1 MKWGPQYWL
10 ISFYSNIYGKEK
22 QTKKQFPHE
31 ILTQWNS
38 WNVSKAYVTAQRWKS
53 WSRSKEGKY
62 FWELPIFLGM
72 GNIFGDGHYSRG
84 SRHAAV
90 LNLAVSL
97 KSLPCTSRVPT
108 VCPGYRTLTK
118 PVEKHIVREIY
129 VACFICNCLLSCSI
143 ISDAS
148 ASPVFL
154 LETFWSGALN
164 TDSCLWREAVA
175 IIATFLRIAH
185 TLLLC
190 LRVFVISQ
198 TYLQCLT
205 SRWRLCR

>member
-1 MKWGPQYWL
+1 MG
-10 ISFYSNIYGKEK
+10 
-22 QTKKQFPHE
+22 
-31 ILTQWNS
+31 
-38 WNVSKAYVTAQRWKS
+38 V
-53 WSRSKEGKY
+53 
-62 FWELPIFLGM
+62 

-90 LNLAVSL
+90 LNLAASL

-148 ASPVFL
+148 ASPVFSSRNIL
-154 LETFWSGALN
+154 VGGLILT
-164 TDSCLWREAVA
+164 VA
-175 IIATFLRIAH
+175 CEGRLSQSLRRFLRIAR

-205 SRWRLCR
+205 SRWRLCM

>member
-1 MKWGPQYWL
+1 MRKNDLFFKFRCPENNPLTL
-10 ISFYSNIYGKEK
+10 ILAKFSPMLTTHNEMRAPILAHIFLFKYLWKRK
-22 QTKKQFPHE
+22 TKKKQFPHE

-53 WSRSKEGKY
+53 WSRSKEGQY
-62 FWELPIFLGM
+62 FWEWAIFLGM

-90 LNLAVSL
+90 LNLAASL

-148 ASPVFL
+148 ASPVF
-154 LETFWSGALN
+154 S
-164 TDSCLWREAVA
+164 
-175 IIATFLRIAH
+175 
-185 TLLLC
+185 
-190 LRVFVISQ
+190 
-198 TYLQCLT
+198 
-205 SRWRLCR
+205 SRNILVGGLKY

>member
-53 WSRSKEGKY
+53 WSRSKEGQY
-62 FWELPIFLGM
+62 FWEWAIFLGM
-72 GNIFGDGHYSRG
+72 GNIFGDRHYSRG

-90 LNLAVSL
+90 LNLAASL

-148 ASPVFL
+148 ASPVFSSRNILVGGLKYWQL
-154 LETFWSGALN
+154 LVKGSCRNYCDVFKNCSYFAIMSSGVC
-164 TDSCLWREAVA
+164 D
-175 IIATFLRIAH
+175 FP
-185 TLLLC
+185 
-190 LRVFVISQ
+190 
-198 TYLQCLT
+198 TYLHYLT
-205 SRWRLCR
+205 

>member
-1 MKWGPQYWL
+1 MLTTHNEMRAPILAHIFLFKYLW
-10 ISFYSNIYGKEK
+10 KRK
-22 QTKKQFPHE
+22 TKKTICPRNINTVEQLE
-31 ILTQWNS
+31 CKQSLCNCT
-38 WNVSKAYVTAQRWKS
+38 
-53 WSRSKEGKY
+53 EME
-62 FWELPIFLGM
+62 ELEQKQGGAIFLGM
-72 GNIFGDGHYSRG
+72 GNVFGDGHYSRG

-148 ASPVFL
+148 ASPVF
-154 LETFWSGALN
+154 S
-164 TDSCLWREAVA
+164 
-175 IIATFLRIAH
+175 
-185 TLLLC
+185 
-190 LRVFVISQ
+190 
-198 TYLQCLT
+198 
-205 SRWRLCR
+205 SRNILVGGLKY